1 MAMRIVGFKAID
13 FKKIKVIDITPNEF
27 VNRISGAN
35 GSGKTS
41 ALDAIE
47 VCLRGTR
54 NVPSKPVRKGAQKS
68 IIEVGIGS
76 DGKAEWIVRR
86 SFTEGGSK
94 NGFLTVEPTD
104 GKSRLQGPQEFLN
117 KLVGPN
123 SFDPLEF
130 IRMGAKE
137 QFETVYRIVLPDV
150 DPKSLDIE
158 KNPDYLKRREL
169 KKEIKALETRR
180 DAIQIPDNLPMEKH
194 DEAKLLKEL
203 GEVGEHN
210 ARIEREKRQREEIQ
224 RKTDELIKNVE
235 AKEERIKALRA
246 QIATLEAEAKEDRA
260 IYAGTLKTIAKWE
273 PLAEPKDAAHY
284 TEAITKAR
292 ILNAAIDRRG
302 QRDELQKEI
311 DGISKRVDT
320 ISVALDELEAK
331 QTKAIEEAKF
341 PIPGLAFG
349 NEEVIFEGI
358 PFSQVSNADQIRA
371 SVAIGMADN
380 PELRVMRIKDGS
392 LLDDASM
399 KIIADMCVKE
409 DFQLFCEIVDTSGD
423 VGVYLEEGEVK
434 AVNDEPEPQHG
445 GDEKPVAKRTKKV
458 STSAKKT
465 AGLAG

>member
-1 MAMRIVGFKAID
+1 MMRVIGLRAVD
-13 FKKIKVIDITPNEF
+13 FKKIKVVDITPNEF

-41 ALDAIE
+41 VLDAIE
-47 VCLRGTR
+47 MCLRGTR

-68 IIEVGIGS
+68 IIEVGIGN

-130 IRMGAKE
+130 IRMEPE
-137 QFETVYRIVLPDV
+137 QQFRTLYKIVLPDV
-150 DPKSLDIE
+150 DPNSLDIE

-180 DAIQIPDNLPMEKH
+180 DAIQIPDNLPMEKR

-210 ARIEREKRQREEIQ
+210 ARIEREKRQREEIA
-224 RKTDELIKNVE
+224 RVLEADTERLKTKVERIQELIAEITKLREEV
-235 AKEERIKALRA
+235 KEEGNVLARTERI
-246 QIATLEAEAKEDRA
+246 IE
-260 IYAGTLKTIAKWE
+260 KWE
-273 PLAEPKDAAHY
+273 PLAAPKDPAHY
-284 TEAITKAR
+284 TEAITAAR
-292 ILNAAIDRRG
+292 IVNAAIDKRG

-320 ISVALDELEAK
+320 ISDALDELEIR

-349 NEEVIFEGI
+349 NEEVIFEGL
-358 PFSQVSNADQIRA
+358 PFAQVSNADQIRA

-392 LLDDASM
+392 LLDSSSM
-399 KIIADMCVKE
+399 KVVSEMCVKE
-409 DFQLFCEIVDTSGD
+409 EFQLFVEVVDESGE

-445 GDEKPVAKRTKKV
+445 GDDKPKAK
-458 STSAKKT
+458 AKKK
-465 AGLAG
+465 AMKP

>member
-1 MAMRIVGFKAID
+1 MMRVIGLKVQD
-13 FKKIKVIDITPNEF
+13 FKRIRVIDITPNEF
-27 VNRISGAN
+27 VNRISGGN

-41 ALDAIE
+41 VLDAIE

-54 NVPSKPVRKGAQKS
+54 NVPSKPVRKGASKA
-68 IIEVGIGS
+68 IIEIDLG
-76 DGKAEWIVRR
+76 EWIVRR
-86 SFTEGGSK
+86 TFSEGGSK
-94 NGFLTVEPTD
+94 NGFLTVEPKD

-130 IRMGAKE
+130 IRMEPEE
-137 QFETVYRIVLPDV
+137 QFKTLYKIVLPDV
-150 DPKSLDIE
+150 DPNSLDIE

-180 DAIQIPDNLPMEKH
+180 DAIQIPDNLPMEKR

-210 ARIEREKRQREEIQ
+210 ARIERTKRQREEIQ
-224 RKTDELIKNVE
+224 RKADETDDSIA
-235 AKEERIKALRA
+235 AKVERIEALRA
-246 QIATLEAEAKEDRA
+246 QVKQMEADVKEDKA
-260 IYAGTLKTIAKWE
+260 IVAGTRKTIEKWE
-273 PLAEPKDAAHY
+273 PLPEPKNSAHY
-284 TEAITKAR
+284 TQAITEAR
-292 ILNAAIDRRG
+292 ILNAAIDKRG

-311 DGISKRVDT
+311 DGITKRVDSLST
-320 ISVALDELEAK
+320 ALDEHEAN

-349 NEEVIFEGI
+349 NQEVIFEGI
-358 PFSQVSNADQIRA
+358 PFTQVSNADQIRA

-380 PELRVMRIKDGS
+380 PQLRVMRIKDGS
-392 LLDDASM
+392 LLDNASM
-399 KIIADMCVKE
+399 KVISEMCMSE

-434 AVNDEPEPQHG
+434 TVNDEPEPQHG
-445 GDEKPVAKRTKKV
+445 GDDKPKVKKP
-458 STSAKKT
+458 AKKKG
-465 AGLAG
+465 AASA

>member
-1 MAMRIVGFKAID
+1 MMRVIGLRAEN
-13 FKKIKVIDITPNEF
+13 FKKIKVVDITPNEF

-41 ALDAIE
+41 VLDAIE

-54 NVPSKPVRKGAQKS
+54 NVPSKPVRKGAQKA
-68 IIEVGIGS
+68 IIEIDLG
-76 DGKAEWIVRR
+76 EWIVRR
-86 SFTEGGSK
+86 TFTEGGSK
-94 NGFLTVEPTD
+94 NGFLTVEPKD

-130 IRMGAKE
+130 IRMEADR
-137 QFETVYRIVLPDV
+137 QFETLYKIVLPDV

-180 DAIQIPDNLPMEKH
+180 DAIQIPDNLPMEKR

-210 ARIEREKRQREEIQ
+210 ARIEREKNQ
-224 RKTDELIKNVE
+224 
-235 AKEERIKALRA
+235 RA
-246 QIATLEAEAKEDRA
+246 QISRNQEELLWANNQLREQIERLQKELKQGVSDYDRTSR
-260 IYAGTLKTIAKWE
+260 IIEKWE
-273 PLAEPKDAAHY
+273 PLAEPKNAEHY
-284 TEAITKAR
+284 TEAITQAR

-311 DGISKRVDT
+311 DAIVKRVDK
-320 ISVALDELEAK
+320 ISDELDELEAK

-349 NEEVIFEGI
+349 NHEVIFEGI

-392 LLDDASM
+392 LLDQASM
-399 KIIADMCVKE
+399 KVIADMCVE
-409 DFQLFCEIVDTSGD
+409 QDFQLYIEVVDTSGD

-434 AVNDEPEPQHG
+434 AVNNEPEPQHG
-445 GDEKPVAKRTKKV
+445 GDESKPKKAARKKGVASVR
-458 STSAKKT
+458 A
-465 AGLAG
+465 

>member
-1 MAMRIVGFKAID
+1 MLRLIGLKIQD
-13 FKKIKVIDITPNEF
+13 FKRIKVIDITPNEF

-41 ALDAIE
+41 VLDAIE

-54 NVPSKPVRKGAQKS
+54 NVPSKPVRKGTNKS
-68 IIEVGIGS
+68 IIEVGIGNN
-76 DGKAEWIVRR
+76 GKAEWIVRR

-130 IRMGAKE
+130 IRMEPAQ
-137 QFETVYRIVLPDV
+137 QFKTLYKIVLPDV
-150 DPKSLDIE
+150 DPNSLDLQ

-169 KKEIKALETRR
+169 KKDIKALETRR
-180 DAIQIPDNLPMEKH
+180 DAIQIPDNLPMEKR

-224 RKTDELIKNVE
+224 RNNSNAGLALA
-235 AKEERIKALRA
+235 AKDERIKQLRA
-246 QIATLEAEAKEDRA
+246 QADMLEKERKEETKDWERTQR
-260 IYAGTLKTIAKWE
+260 IMEKWE
-273 PLAEPKDAAHY
+273 PLAEPKNSAHY
-284 TEAITKAR
+284 TQAITEAR
-292 ILNAAIDRRG
+292 ILNAAIDKRG

-311 DGISKRVDT
+311 DGIAKRVDT
-320 ISVALDELEAK
+320 ISDALDELEAK

-349 NEEVIFEGI
+349 NEEVIFEGL
-358 PFSQVSNADQIRA
+358 PFGQISNADQIRA

-392 LLDDASM
+392 LLDKSSM
-399 KIIADMCVKE
+399 GIISKMCVDQ
-409 DFQLFCEIVDTSGD
+409 DFQLYVEIVDTSGD

-445 GDEKPVAKRTKKV
+445 GDDKPRAKRKTKKE
-458 STSAKKT
+458 K
-465 AGLAG
+465 

>member
-1 MAMRIVGFKAID
+1 MSMRVIGLKAQD
-13 FKKIKVIDITPNEF
+13 FKRIRVVDITPNDF
-27 VNRISGAN
+27 VNRISGGN

-41 ALDAIE
+41 LLDAIE

-54 NVPSKPVRKGAQKS
+54 NVPSKPVRKGAQKA
-68 IIEVGIGS
+68 IIEIDLG
-76 DGKAEWIVRR
+76 DWIVRR
-86 SFTEGGSK
+86 SFTEGGNK
-94 NGFLTVEPTD
+94 NGFLTVEPKD

-130 IRMGAKE
+130 IRMEPE
-137 QFETVYRIVLPDV
+137 QQFKTLYKIVLPEV
-150 DPKSLDIE
+150 DPTSLDIE

-180 DAIQIPDNLPMEKH
+180 DTIQVPDNLPMEKR

-203 GEVGEHN
+203 GEVGEYN
-210 ARIEREKRQREEIQ
+210 ARIEREKAQ
-224 RKTDELIKNVE
+224 
-235 AKEERIKALRA
+235 RA
-246 QIATLEAEAKEDRA
+246 QIIRNQDELLRANSELRDQIERLQKELKQGVADWDRTTR
-260 IYAGTLKTIAKWE
+260 IVEKWE
-273 PLAEPKDAAHY
+273 PLAEPKNSAHY
-284 TEAITKAR
+284 TQAITEAR
-292 ILNAAIDRRG
+292 ILNAAIDKRG

-320 ISVALDELEAK
+320 LSATLDELEAK

-349 NEEVIFEGI
+349 NEEVMFEGI
-358 PFSQVSNADQIRA
+358 PFAQVSNADQIRA

-392 LLDDASM
+392 LLDTASM
-399 KIIADMCVKE
+399 KIISEMSMAH
-409 DFQLFCEIVDTSGD
+409 DFQIFCEIVDTSGD

-445 GDEKPVAKRTKKV
+445 GDDKPVAKKRTR
-458 STSAKKT
+458 AKK
-465 AGLAG
+465 

>member
-1 MAMRIVGFKAID
+1 MAMRIIGFKAID
-13 FKKIKVIDITPNEF
+13 FKKIKVVDITPNEF

-41 ALDAIE
+41 VLDAIE
-47 VCLRGTR
+47 MCLRGTR

-68 IIEVGIGS
+68 IIEVGIGN

-130 IRMGAKE
+130 IRMEPE
-137 QFETVYRIVLPDV
+137 QQFRTLYKIVLPDV
-150 DPKSLDIE
+150 DPNSLNIE

-180 DAIQIPDNLPMEKH
+180 DAIQIPDNLPMEKR

-210 ARIEREKRQREEIQ
+210 ARIEREKRQREDIQ
-224 RKTDELIKNVE
+224 RKNSE
-235 AKEERIKALRA
+235 AGLALAAKDERIKQLRA
-246 QIATLEAEAKEDRA
+246 QADMLEKERKEETKD
-260 IYAGTLKTIAKWE
+260 WE
-273 PLAEPKDAAHY
+273 RTERIVKEWKPLAEPKNSAHY
-284 TEAITKAR
+284 TEAITAAR
-292 ILNAAIDRRG
+292 IVNAAIDKRG

-320 ISVALDELEAK
+320 ISAALDELEIR

-349 NEEVIFEGI
+349 NEEVIFEGL
-358 PFSQVSNADQIRA
+358 PFAQVSNADQIRA

-392 LLDDASM
+392 LLDSSSM
-399 KIIADMCVKE
+399 KVVSDMCVKE
-409 DFQLFCEIVDTSGD
+409 EFQLFVEVVDESGD

-434 AVNDEPEPQHG
+434 AVNDEP
-445 GDEKPVAKRTKKV
+445 KAK
-458 STSAKKT
+458 AKKK
-465 AGLAG
+465 AMKP

>member
-1 MAMRIVGFKAID
+1 MAMRVIGLKIQD
-13 FKKIKVIDITPNEF
+13 FKRIRVMDITPNEF

-180 DAIQIPDNLPMEKH
+180 DAIQIPDNLPMEKR

-203 GEVGEHN
+203 GEVGEYN
-210 ARIEREKRQREEIQ
+210 ARIEREKNQ
-224 RKTDELIKNVE
+224 
-235 AKEERIKALRA
+235 RA
-246 QIATLEAEAKEDRA
+246 QISRNQEELLWANNQLRDQIERLQKELKQGVADYDRTSR
-260 IYAGTLKTIAKWE
+260 IMEEWK
-273 PLAEPKDAAHY
+273 PLAAPKDPAHY
-284 TEAITKAR
+284 TQAINEAR

-320 ISVALDELEAK
+320 ISDQLDELEAK

-358 PFSQVSNADQIRA
+358 PFAQVSNADQIRA

-445 GDEKPVAKRTKKV
+445 GDDKPVAKKK
-458 STSAKKT
+458 AKVKNDRI
-465 AGLAG
+465 

>member
-1 MAMRIVGFKAID
+1 MRIIGFKAID
-13 FKKIKVIDITPNEF
+13 FKKIKVVDITPNEF

-41 ALDAIE
+41 LLDAIE

-54 NVPSKPVRKGAQKS
+54 NVPSKPVRKGASKA
-68 IIEVGIGS
+68 IIEIDLG
-76 DGKAEWIVRR
+76 EWIVRR
-86 SFTEGGSK
+86 TFSEGGSK
-94 NGFLTVEPTD
+94 NGFLTVEPKD

-130 IRMGAKE
+130 IRMKPE
-137 QFETVYRIVLPDV
+137 QQFTTLYKIVLPDV
-150 DPKSLDIE
+150 DPNSLDIE

-180 DAIQIPDNLPMEKH
+180 DAIQIPDNLPMEKR
-194 DEAKLLKEL
+194 DEGQLLKEL

-210 ARIEREKRQREEIQ
+210 ARIERTKRQREEIQ
-224 RKTDELIKNVE
+224 RKTDETDDGIA
-235 AKEERIKALRA
+235 AKVERIEALRA
-246 QIATLEAEAKEDRA
+246 QIKQMEAEVKEDRA
-260 IYAGTLKTIAKWE
+260 IVAGTRKTIEKWE
-273 PLAEPKDAAHY
+273 PLPEPRDPAHY
-284 TEAITKAR
+284 TEAITAAR
-292 ILNAAIDRRG
+292 IVNAAIDRRG
-302 QRDELQKEI
+302 QRNELQKEI
-311 DGISKRVDT
+311 DAISKRVDT
-320 ISVALDELEAK
+320 ISDQLDELERK

-358 PFSQVSNADQIRA
+358 PFAQVSNADQIRA

-380 PELRVMRIKDGS
+380 PELRTMRIKDGS

-399 KIIADMCVKE
+399 KIISEMSMTE
-409 DFQLFCEIVDTSGD
+409 NFQLFVEVVDTSGD

-445 GDEKPVAKRTKKV
+445 GDDKPT
-458 STSAKKT
+458 AKKKT
-465 AGLAG
+465 KAKK

>member
-13 FKKIKVIDITPNEF
+13 FKKIKVVDITPNAYI
-27 VNRISGAN
+27 NRISGGN

-41 ALDAIE
+41 LLDGIML
-47 VCLRGTR
+47 CLRGTR
-54 NVPSKPVRKGAQKS
+54 NVPSQPIRKGATKA
-68 IIEVGIGS
+68 ILEADLGEYIARRTFTK
-76 DGKAEWIVRR
+76 DGN
-86 SFTEGGSK
+86 K
-94 NGFLTVEPTD
+94 NGFLTVEPKD

-130 IRMGAKE
+130 IRMERE
-137 QFETVYRIVLPDV
+137 QQFKKLYKIVLPDV
-150 DPKSLDIE
+150 DPTTLDIQ

-180 DAIQIPDNLPMEKH
+180 DIIQIPDNLPMEKR

-203 GEVGEHN
+203 GEVGEYN
-210 ARIEREKRQREEIQ
+210 ARIERETRQREEIARSVDTNDQ
-224 RKTDELIKNVE
+224 RVME
-235 AKEERIKALRA
+235 KEKRIKE
-246 QIATLEAEAKEDRA
+246 LEHEIGQLQHEILAIDNETDRTKR
-260 IYAGTLKTIAKWE
+260 IIEKWE
-273 PLAEPKDAAHY
+273 PLAKPKDAAHY
-284 TEAITKAR
+284 TEAITQAR

-320 ISVALDELEAK
+320 ISTELDELEAK
-331 QTKAIEEAKF
+331 QKKAIEEAHF

-349 NEEVIFEGI
+349 DEEVIYEGL
-358 PFSQVSNADQIRA
+358 PFDQISNADQIRA

-399 KIIADMCVKE
+399 KIISEMCVTE
-409 DFQLFCEIVDTSGD
+409 DFQIYIEVVSTDGD
-423 VGVYLEEGEVK
+423 IGVYLEEGEVVR
-434 AVNDEPEPQHG
+434 VNEEPLNAPQQP
-445 GDEKPVAKRTKKV
+445 K
-458 STSAKKT
+458 AKKPR
-465 AGLAG
+465 GKKIPVS

>member
-1 MAMRIVGFKAID
+1 MSMRIVGFKAID
-13 FKKIKVIDITPNEF
+13 FKKIKVVDITPNEF

-41 ALDAIE
+41 VLDAIE
-47 VCLRGTR
+47 MCLRGTR
-54 NVPSKPVRKGAQKS
+54 NVPSKPVRKGTNKS
-68 IIEVGIGS
+68 IIEVGIGN

-130 IRMGAKE
+130 IRME
-137 QFETVYRIVLPDV
+137 PPQQFKTLYKIVLPEV
-150 DPKSLDIE
+150 DPSSLDIE

-180 DAIQIPDNLPMEKH
+180 DAIQIPDNLPMEKR

-210 ARIEREKRQREEIQ
+210 ARIEREKRQREETVHG
-224 RKTDELIKNVE
+224 REVYAEAVE
-235 AKEERIKALRA
+235 SKLEEVKQLRA
-246 QIATLEAEAKEDRA
+246 RADALEKEAKEDQHNVA
-260 IYAGTLKTIAKWE
+260 ATDKIIKEWK
-273 PLAEPKDAAHY
+273 PLAEPKNSAHY
-284 TEAITKAR
+284 TEAITAAR
-292 ILNAAIDRRG
+292 ILNAAIDKRG

-320 ISVALDELEAK
+320 ISDQLDELEAK

-349 NEEVIFEGI
+349 NEEVFFNGW
-358 PFSQVSNADQIRA
+358 PFAQISNADQIRA

-392 LLDDASM
+392 LLDSSSM
-399 KIIADMCVKE
+399 KIVASMCVE
-409 DFQLFCEIVDTSGD
+409 NDFQLFVEVVDESGD

-445 GDEKPVAKRTKKV
+445 GDDKPVAKKPKKKGAANV
-458 STSAKKT
+458 K
-465 AGLAG
+465 G

>member
-1 MAMRIVGFKAID
+1 MRVIGLRAENFKRIR
-13 FKKIKVIDITPNEF
+13 VIDITPNEF

-41 ALDAIE
+41 LLDAIE
-47 VCLRGTR
+47 MCLRGTR
-54 NVPSKPVRKGAQKS
+54 NVPSKPVRKGTTKS
-68 IIEVGIGS
+68 IIEVGIGN

-123 SFDPLEF
+123 SFDPLAF
-130 IRMGAKE
+130 IRME
-137 QFETVYRIVLPDV
+137 PYQQFKTVYRIVLPDV
-150 DPKSLDIE
+150 DPDSLNIE

-180 DAIQIPDNLPMEKH
+180 DAIQIPDNLPAEKR

-203 GEVGEHN
+203 GEVGEYN
-210 ARIEREKRQREEIQ
+210 ARIEREKRQREEIEQ
-224 RKTDELIKNVE
+224 RSTFGKTAIHAKQVTIDQIRADADRMEKEL
-235 AKEERIKALRA
+235 KEETKDWERTKRI
-246 QIATLEAEAKEDRA
+246 IE
-260 IYAGTLKTIAKWE
+260 KWE
-273 PLAEPKDAAHY
+273 PLAQPKDAQHY
-284 TEAITKAR
+284 TEAITAAR
-292 ILNAAIDRRG
+292 VINAAIDKRG
-302 QRDELQKEI
+302 QREELQKEI
-311 DGISKRVDT
+311 DGIAKRVDT
-320 ISVALDELEAK
+320 ISVALDELETK
-331 QTKAIEEAKF
+331 QTKAIEDAHF

-349 NEEVIFEGI
+349 NEEVIYEGL
-358 PFSQVSNADQIRA
+358 PFSQISNADQIRA

-399 KIIADMCVKE
+399 KIVAEMCVKE
-409 DFQLFCEIVDTSGD
+409 DFQLFMEIVDTSGD

-445 GDEKPVAKRTKKV
+445 GDDKPK
-458 STSAKKT
+458 AKKP
-465 AGLAG
+465 AKKKGAAKNG

>member
-13 FKKIKVIDITPNEF
+13 FKKIKVIDITPNEY

-41 ALDAIE
+41 VLDAIE
-47 VCLRGTR
+47 MCLRGTR
-54 NVPSKPVRKGAQKS
+54 NVPSKPVRKGASKA
-68 IIEVGIGS
+68 IIEVGIGN

-130 IRMGAKE
+130 IRMEPE
-137 QFETVYRIVLPDV
+137 QQFRRVYKIVLPDV
-150 DPKSLDIE
+150 DPNSLDIE

-180 DAIQIPDNLPMEKH
+180 DAIQIPDNLPMEKR

-210 ARIEREKRQREEIQ
+210 ARIEREKRQREEI
-224 RKTDELIKNVE
+224 KKGVDEGTRRMKANIDKITELQVE
-235 AKEERIKALRA
+235 IERLRAEVKEEGNVLARTQRIM
-246 QIATLEAEAKEDRA
+246 E
-260 IYAGTLKTIAKWE
+260 KWE
-273 PLAEPKDAAHY
+273 PLAEPKNSAHY
-284 TEAITKAR
+284 TQAITEAR
-292 ILNAAIDRRG
+292 ILNAAIDKRG

-320 ISVALDELEAK
+320 ISDALDELEAK

-349 NEEVIFEGI
+349 NQEIMFEGI
-358 PFSQVSNADQIRA
+358 PFTQVSNADQIRA

-380 PELRVMRIKDGS
+380 PELRTMRIKDGS

-399 KIIADMCVKE
+399 KIISSMCMSA
-409 DFQLFCEIVDTSGD
+409 DFQLFIEVVDTSGD

-445 GDEKPVAKRTKKV
+445 GDDKPK
-458 STSAKKT
+458 AKKT
-465 AGLAG
+465 AKKKGAASVT

>member
-1 MAMRIVGFKAID
+1 MAMRIIGFKAQD
-13 FKKIKVIDITPNEF
+13 FKRIKVVDITPNEF

-41 ALDAIE
+41 LLDAIE
-47 VCLRGTR
+47 MCLRGTR
-54 NVPSKPVRKGAQKS
+54 NVPSRPVRKGATKS
-68 IIEVGIGS
+68 VIEVGLGNN
-76 DGKAEWIVRR
+76 GKAEWIVRR

-130 IRMGAKE
+130 IRMEPE
-137 QFETVYRIVLPDV
+137 QQFKTLYKIVLPDV
-150 DPKSLDIE
+150 DPNSLNIE

-180 DAIQIPDNLPMEKH
+180 DAIQIPDNLPAEKR

-203 GEVGEHN
+203 GEVGEYN
-210 ARIEREKRQREEIQ
+210 ARIEREKRQREEIEQ
-224 RKTDELIKNVE
+224 RSSFGKVAIHAKQVTIDQMRADADRMEKEL
-235 AKEERIKALRA
+235 KEETKEWERTQRI
-246 QIATLEAEAKEDRA
+246 IE
-260 IYAGTLKTIAKWE
+260 KWE
-273 PLAEPKDAAHY
+273 PLAQPKDAQHY
-284 TEAITKAR
+284 TEAITAAR
-292 ILNAAIDRRG
+292 VINAAIDKRG
-302 QRDELQKEI
+302 QRDELQKEMDAI
-311 DGISKRVDT
+311 TRRVDT
-320 ISVALDELEAK
+320 ISDQLDELEAK

-349 NEEVIFEGI
+349 NEEVIYEGL
-358 PFSQVSNADQIRA
+358 PFGQISNADQIRA

-392 LLDDASM
+392 LLDSSSM
-399 KIIADMCVKE
+399 KIISEMCIDQ
-409 DFQLFCEIVDTSGD
+409 DFQLFLEVVDESGD

-445 GDEKPVAKRTKKV
+445 GDDKPVVKKMRQKRQ
-458 STSAKKT
+458 T
-465 AGLAG
+465 A

>member
-1 MAMRIVGFKAID
+1 MRVIGLKIQD
-13 FKKIKVIDITPNEF
+13 FKRIRVIDITPNEF

-41 ALDAIE
+41 VLDAIE
-47 VCLRGTR
+47 MCLRGTR

-68 IIEVGIGS
+68 IIEVGIGN

-86 SFTEGGSK
+86 RFTEGGSK

-130 IRMGAKE
+130 IRMEPE
-137 QFETVYRIVLPDV
+137 QQFRTLYKIVLPDV
-150 DPKSLDIE
+150 DPNSLNIE

-180 DAIQIPDNLPMEKH
+180 DAIQIPDNLPMEKR

-210 ARIEREKRQREEIQ
+210 ARIEREKRQREEIT
-224 RKTDELIKNVE
+224 RKTDDLIKSVE

-246 QIATLEAEAKEDRA
+246 QITQMEAEAKEDRA

-273 PLAEPKDAAHY
+273 PLPEPKNSAHY
-284 TEAITKAR
+284 TEAITAAR
-292 ILNAAIDRRG
+292 IVNAAIDKRG

-320 ISVALDELEAK
+320 ISDMLDELETK

-349 NEEVIFEGI
+349 NEEVIFEGL
-358 PFSQVSNADQIRA
+358 PFGQVSNADQIRA

-392 LLDDASM
+392 LLDSLSM
-399 KIIADMCVKE
+399 AIIAERCMKE
-409 DFQLFCEIVDTSGD
+409 DFQLFVEVVDETGD

-445 GDEKPVAKRTKKV
+445 GDDKPVTKKP
-458 STSAKKT
+458 AKKKG
-465 AGLAG
+465 AASVKA

>member
-13 FKKIKVIDITPNEF
+13 FKKIKVVDITPNEF
-27 VNRISGAN
+27 VNRITGAN

-41 ALDAIE
+41 LLDGIMLL
-47 VCLRGTR
+47 LRGTR
-54 NVPSKPVRKGAQKS
+54 NVPSQPIRKGAKKS
-68 IIEVGIGS
+68 ILEATIGETHVG
-76 DGKAEWIVRR
+76 DWIIRR
-86 SFTEGGSK
+86 TFTEGGSK

-123 SFDPLEF
+123 SFDPLAF
-130 IRMGAKE
+130 IRME
-137 QFETVYRIVLPDV
+137 PQQQFRTLYKIVLPDV
-150 DPKSLDIE
+150 DPNSLDIE

-180 DAIQIPDNLPMEKH
+180 DAIQIPDNLPAEKR
-194 DEAKLLKEL
+194 DETKLLKEL
-203 GEVGEHN
+203 GEVGEYN

-224 RKTDELIKNVE
+224 RKTDEADDAIAVKT
-235 AKEERIKALRA
+235 ERIEALRN
-246 QIATLEAEAKEDRA
+246 QIKQMEADVKEDMA
-260 IYAGTLKTIAKWE
+260 IVAGTRKTIAKWE
-273 PLAEPKDAAHY
+273 PLAEPKDAKHY
-284 TEAITKAR
+284 TEAITAAR
-292 ILNAAIDRRG
+292 IVNAAIDKRG

-311 DGISKRVDT
+311 DGIAKRVDT
-320 ISVALDELEAK
+320 LSAALDEHEAK
-331 QTKAIEEAKF
+331 QTKAIEQAKF

-349 NEEVIFEGI
+349 NEEVIFEGL
-358 PFSQVSNADQIRA
+358 PFGQISNADQIRA

-380 PELRVMRIKDGS
+380 PELRVMQIKDGS
-392 LLDDASM
+392 LLDPASM

-445 GDEKPVAKRTKKV
+445 GDDKPVAKKKTK
-458 STSAKKT
+458 AKK
-465 AGLAG
+465 

>member
-1 MAMRIVGFKAID
+1 MALRIVGFKAID
-13 FKKIKVIDITPNEF
+13 FKKIKVVDITPNAF

-41 ALDAIE
+41 LIDGIML
-47 VCLRGTR
+47 CLRGTR
-54 NVPSKPVRKGAQKS
+54 NVPSQPIRKGAK
-68 IIEVGIGS
+68 
-76 DGKAEWIVRR
+76 KALLQVDLGEYVARR
-86 SFTEGGSK
+86 IFTEGGSP
-94 NGFLTVEPTD
+94 NGFLVVEPKD
-104 GKSRLQGPQEFLN
+104 GKSSIKGPQEFLN

-123 SFDPLEF
+123 SYDPLAF
-130 IRMGAKE
+130 IRMDAE
-137 QFETVYRIVLPDV
+137 QQYRALYKIVLPDV
-150 DPKSLDIE
+150 DPNSLNIE

-180 DAIQIPDNLPMEKH
+180 DTIQIPDNLPAEKR

-210 ARIEREKRQREEIQ
+210 ARIEREKNQREQI
-224 RKTDELIKNVE
+224 N
-235 AKEERIKALRA
+235 RIL
-246 QIATLEAEAKEDRA
+246 AEAKRRNEDIQKEIEKLRVD
-260 IYAGTLKTIAKWE
+260 LKENDAEISRTYRIIDKWE
-273 PLAEPKDAAHY
+273 PLAEPKDAKHY
-284 TEAITKAR
+284 TEAITAAR
-292 ILNAAIDRRG
+292 ILNAAIDKRG

-311 DGISKRVDT
+311 DGIAKRVDT
-320 ISVALDELEAK
+320 ISVALDELETK

-349 NEEVIFEGI
+349 NEEVIFEGL
-358 PFSQVSNADQIRA
+358 PFAQVSNADQIRA

-380 PELRVMRIKDGS
+380 PELRVMQVKDGS

-445 GDEKPVAKRTKKV
+445 GDEKPVAKKKAR
-458 STSAKKT
+458 AKGAANVK
-465 AGLAG
+465 A

>member
-1 MAMRIVGFKAID
+1 VAMRIVGFKAVD

-41 ALDAIE
+41 LLDAIE
-47 VCLRGTR
+47 MCLRGTR
-54 NVPSKPVRKGAQKS
+54 NVPSKPVRKGADKS
-68 IIEVGIGS
+68 VIEVGIGNN
-76 DGKAEWIVRR
+76 GKAEWIVRR

-94 NGFLTVEPTD
+94 NGFLTVEPKD

-130 IRMGAKE
+130 IRMDSDK
-137 QFETVYRIVLPDV
+137 QFETLYKIVLPDV

-180 DAIQIPDNLPMEKH
+180 DAIQIPDNLPMEKR

-203 GEVGEHN
+203 GEVGEYN

-224 RKTDELIKNVE
+224 RKTDDMEKTILF
-235 AKEERIKALRA
+235 KEQRYEALRA
-246 QIATLEAEAKEDRA
+246 EMQQLLSEVKEEKA
-260 IYAGTLKTIAKWE
+260 IIAGTLKTIGKWE
-273 PLAEPKDAAHY
+273 PLAQPKDAAHY
-284 TEAITKAR
+284 TEAITQAR
-292 ILNAAIDRRG
+292 ILNAAIDKRG

-311 DGISKRVDT
+311 DGIAKRVDA
-320 ISVALDELEAK
+320 ISDQLDELEAK

-349 NEEVIFEGI
+349 NHEVIFEGI

-392 LLDDASM
+392 LLDSSSM
-399 KIIADMCVKE
+399 KIVSDMCVHH
-409 DFQLFCEIVDTSGD
+409 DFQLFVEVVDESGD

-445 GDEKPVAKRTKKV
+445 GDDKPVAKKKAK
-458 STSAKKT
+458 AKK
-465 AGLAG
+465 

>member
-1 MAMRIVGFKAID
+1 MRVIGLRAVD
-13 FKKIKVIDITPNEF
+13 FKKIKVVDITPNEF

-41 ALDAIE
+41 VLDAIE
-47 VCLRGTR
+47 MCLRGTR

-68 IIEVGIGS
+68 IIEVGIGN

-130 IRMGAKE
+130 IRMEPE
-137 QFETVYRIVLPDV
+137 QQFRTLYKIVLPDV
-150 DPKSLDIE
+150 DPNSLNIE

-180 DAIQIPDNLPMEKH
+180 DAIQIPDNLPMEKR

-210 ARIEREKRQREEIQ
+210 ARIEREKRQREDIQ
-224 RKTDELIKNVE
+224 RKNSE
-235 AKEERIKALRA
+235 AGLALAAKDERIKQLRA
-246 QIATLEAEAKEDRA
+246 QADMLEKERKEETKD
-260 IYAGTLKTIAKWE
+260 WE
-273 PLAEPKDAAHY
+273 RTERIVKEWKPLAEPKNSAHY
-284 TEAITKAR
+284 TEAITAAR
-292 ILNAAIDRRG
+292 IVNAAIDKRG

-320 ISVALDELEAK
+320 ISAALDELEIR

-349 NEEVIFEGI
+349 NEEVIFEGL
-358 PFSQVSNADQIRA
+358 PFAQVSNADQIRA

-392 LLDDASM
+392 LLDSSSM
-399 KIIADMCVKE
+399 KVVSDMCVKE
-409 DFQLFCEIVDTSGD
+409 EFQLFVEVVDESGE

-445 GDEKPVAKRTKKV
+445 GDDKPKAK
-458 STSAKKT
+458 AKKKAMKT
-465 AGLAG
+465 

>member
-1 MAMRIVGFKAID
+1 MAMRIIGLKILD
-13 FKKIKVIDITPNEF
+13 FKRIRVIDITPNEF

-41 ALDAIE
+41 VLDAIE
-47 VCLRGTR
+47 MCLRGTR
-54 NVPSKPVRKGAQKS
+54 NVPSKPVRKGADKS
-68 IIEVGIGS
+68 VIEVGIGNN
-76 DGKAEWIVRR
+76 GKAEWIVRR

-123 SFDPLEF
+123 SFDPLAF
-130 IRMGAKE
+130 IRME
-137 QFETVYRIVLPDV
+137 PPQQYRTLYRIVLPDV
-150 DPKSLDIE
+150 NPESLNIE

-180 DAIQIPDNLPMEKH
+180 DAIQIPDNLPMEKR
-194 DEAKLLKEL
+194 DETKLLKEL
-203 GEVGEHN
+203 GEVGEYN
-210 ARIEREKRQREEIQ
+210 ARIEREKSQ
-224 RKTDELIKNVE
+224 
-235 AKEERIKALRA
+235 RA
-246 QIATLEAEAKEDRA
+246 QIVAKHDASKQKAQELYETIVRMQTELKEIEATNERTFKIMDN
-260 IYAGTLKTIAKWE
+260 WE
-273 PLAEPKDAAHY
+273 PLAQPKDAAHY
-284 TEAITKAR
+284 TEAITQAR
-292 ILNAAIDRRG
+292 ILNAAIDKRG

-311 DGISKRVDT
+311 DGITKRVDT
-320 ISVALDELEAK
+320 ISAELDELEAK

-399 KIIADMCVKE
+399 SIISKMCMDQ
-409 DFQLFCEIVDTSGD
+409 DFQLYVEIVDTSGD

-445 GDEKPVAKRTKKV
+445 GDDKPKTKKAANKKGA
-458 STSAKKT
+458 AKN
-465 AGLAG
+465 G

>member
-13 FKKIKVIDITPNEF
+13 FKKIKVVDITPNEF

-41 ALDAIE
+41 LLDAIE

-54 NVPSKPVRKGAQKS
+54 NVPSKPVRKGANKS
-68 IIEVGIGS
+68 IIEVGIGNN
-76 DGKAEWIVRR
+76 GKAEWIVRR

-130 IRMGAKE
+130 IRMSSDK
-137 QFETVYRIVLPDV
+137 QFETLYKIVLPDV

-180 DAIQIPDNLPMEKH
+180 DAIQIPDNLPMEKR

-210 ARIEREKRQREEIQ
+210 ARIEREKRQREEIA
-224 RKTDELIKNVE
+224 RVLEADTKRLKTKIERIEELLAEIDKLRAEV
-235 AKEERIKALRA
+235 KEEGNVLARTERIM
-246 QIATLEAEAKEDRA
+246 E
-260 IYAGTLKTIAKWE
+260 KWE
-273 PLAEPKDAAHY
+273 PLAEPKNSAHY
-284 TEAITKAR
+284 TEAITAAR
-292 ILNAAIDRRG
+292 IVNAAIDKRG

-311 DGISKRVDT
+311 DGIAKRVDT
-320 ISVALDELEAK
+320 LSAALDEHEAK

-399 KIIADMCVKE
+399 KIISEMSMNQ

-434 AVNDEPEPQHG
+434 TVNDEPEPQHG
-445 GDEKPVAKRTKKV
+445 GDDKPVAKKKPK
-458 STSAKKT
+458 AKK
-465 AGLAG
+465 

>member
-1 MAMRIVGFKAID
+1 MRIIGLRQVD
-13 FKKIKVIDITPNEF
+13 FKRIQVVELTPNEF
-27 VNRISGAN
+27 VNRISGGN

-41 ALDAIE
+41 LLDGIML
-47 VCLRGTR
+47 CLRGTR
-54 NVPSKPVRKGAQKS
+54 DVPSQPIRRGAK
-68 IIEVGIGS
+68 
-76 DGKAEWIVRR
+76 KAILELDLGEWIVRR
-86 SFTEGGSK
+86 TFTEGGNK
-94 NGFLTVEPTD
+94 NGFLTVEPKD

-123 SFDPLEF
+123 SFDPLAF
-130 IRMGAKE
+130 IRME
-137 QFETVYRIVLPDV
+137 PPQQFKTLYKIVLPDV
-150 DPKSLDIE
+150 DPSSLDIE

-180 DAIQIPDNLPMEKH
+180 DTIQVPDNLPTEKR

-224 RKTDELIKNVE
+224 RNNSDAGLALA
-235 AKEERIKALRA
+235 AKDERIKQLRA
-246 QIATLEAEAKEDRA
+246 QADMLEKERREETKDWERTER
-260 IYAGTLKTIAKWE
+260 IIAKWE
-273 PLAEPKDAAHY
+273 PLAEPKDAQHY
-284 TEAITKAR
+284 TQAITEAR
-292 ILNAAIDRRG
+292 ILNAAIDKRG
-302 QRDELQKEI
+302 QRDELQREI
-311 DGISKRVDT
+311 DGIAKRVDT
-320 ISVALDELEAK
+320 LSAALDEHEAK

-349 NEEVIFEGI
+349 NEEVIYEGL
-358 PFSQVSNADQIRA
+358 PFSQISNADQIRA

-399 KIIADMCVKE
+399 SLIAEMCMKH
-409 DFQLFCEIVDTSGD
+409 DFQLFMEIVDVSGN

-445 GDEKPVAKRTKKV
+445 GDEKPRAKRKTKKE
-458 STSAKKT
+458 K
-465 AGLAG
+465 

>member
-1 MAMRIVGFKAID
+1 MAMRIIGFKAID
-13 FKKIKVIDITPNEF
+13 FKKIKVVDITPNEF

-41 ALDAIE
+41 VLDAIE
-47 VCLRGTR
+47 MCLRGTR

-68 IIEVGIGS
+68 IIEVGIGN

-130 IRMGAKE
+130 IRMEPE
-137 QFETVYRIVLPDV
+137 QQFRTLYKIVLPDV
-150 DPKSLDIE
+150 DPKSLNIE

-180 DAIQIPDNLPMEKH
+180 DAIQIPDNLPAEKR

-210 ARIEREKRQREEIQ
+210 ARIEREKNQRAEIQ
-224 RKTDELIKNVE
+224 RQTDQMEKNI
-235 AKEERIKALRA
+235 EEDEETIESLRTRL
-246 QIATLEAEAKEDRA
+246 QNLEAVVKRKLGHL
-260 IYAGTLKTIAKWE
+260 AGTRKTIEKWK
-273 PLAEPKDAAHY
+273 PLDEPKNSAHY
-284 TEAITKAR
+284 TEAITAAR
-292 ILNAAIDRRG
+292 IVNAAIDKRG

-320 ISVALDELEAK
+320 ISDMLDELEAK

-349 NEEVIFEGI
+349 NEEVIFEGL
-358 PFSQVSNADQIRA
+358 PFAQVSNADQIRA

-392 LLDDASM
+392 LLDSSSM
-399 KIIADMCVKE
+399 KVVSEMCVKE
-409 DFQLFCEIVDTSGD
+409 EFQLFVEVVDESGE

-445 GDEKPVAKRTKKV
+445 GDDKPVTKKA
-458 STSAKKT
+458 AKKKG
-465 AGLAG
+465 AASVKA

>member
-1 MAMRIVGFKAID
+1 MRVIGLKVQD
-13 FKKIKVIDITPNEF
+13 FKRIRVIDITPNEF

-41 ALDAIE
+41 LLDAIE
-47 VCLRGTR
+47 MCLRGTR
-54 NVPSKPVRKGAQKS
+54 NVPSRPVRKGTQKS
-68 IIEVGIGS
+68 TIEVGIGNN
-76 DGKAEWIVRR
+76 GKAEWIVRR

-130 IRMGAKE
+130 IRMDSDR
-137 QFETVYRIVLPDV
+137 QFETLYKIVLPDV

-180 DAIQIPDNLPMEKH
+180 DAIQIPDNLPMEKR

-203 GEVGEHN
+203 GEVGEYN
-210 ARIEREKRQREEIQ
+210 ARIEREKRHREEIQ
-224 RKTDELIKNVE
+224 RSQEQKQQDIHRNIDRIAALEKEIAELKGDV
-235 AKEERIKALRA
+235 
-246 QIATLEAEAKEDRA
+246 KEDNNE
-260 IYAGTLKTIAKWE
+260 YARTQRIIEKWE
-273 PLAEPKDAAHY
+273 PLAHPKDAAHY
-284 TEAITKAR
+284 TQAITEAR
-292 ILNAAIDRRG
+292 ILNAAIDKRG

-311 DGISKRVDT
+311 AGITKRVDT
-320 ISVALDELEAK
+320 ISVQLDELEAN
-331 QTKAIEEAKF
+331 QLKAIQEAKF
-341 PIPGLAFG
+341 PVPGLAFG
-349 NEEVIFEGI
+349 DHEVIYEGI
-358 PFSQVSNADQIRA
+358 PFGQVSNADQIRA

-380 PELRVMRIKDGS
+380 PELRVMRVKDGS
-392 LLDDASM
+392 LLDESSM
-399 KIIADMCVKE
+399 AIISKMCIDQ
-409 DFQLFCEIVDTSGD
+409 DFQLFLEIVDESGD

-445 GDEKPVAKRTKKV
+445 GDEKPKAKKKV
-458 STSAKKT
+458 KAK
-465 AGLAG
+465 

>member
-1 MAMRIVGFKAID
+1 MAMRIIGLKILD
-13 FKKIKVIDITPNEF
+13 FKRIRVIDITPNEF

-41 ALDAIE
+41 VLDAIE
-47 VCLRGTR
+47 MCLRGTR
-54 NVPSKPVRKGAQKS
+54 NVPSKPVRKGADKS
-68 IIEVGIGS
+68 VIEVGIGNN
-76 DGKAEWIVRR
+76 GKAEWIVRR

-123 SFDPLEF
+123 SFDPLAF
-130 IRMGAKE
+130 IRME
-137 QFETVYRIVLPDV
+137 PPQQYRTLYRIVLPDV
-150 DPKSLDIE
+150 DPESLNIE

-180 DAIQIPDNLPMEKH
+180 DAIQIPDNLPMEKR
-194 DEAKLLKEL
+194 DETKLLKEL
-203 GEVGEHN
+203 GEVGEYN
-210 ARIEREKRQREEIQ
+210 ARIEREKSQREEIR
-224 RKTDELIKNVE
+224 RKTDEANDAIAVKT
-235 AKEERIKALRA
+235 ERIEALRN
-246 QIATLEAEAKEDRA
+246 QIKQMEADVKEDMA
-260 IYAGTLKTIAKWE
+260 IVAGIRKTIAKWE
-273 PLAEPKDAAHY
+273 PLAQPKDAAHY
-284 TEAITKAR
+284 TEAITQAR
-292 ILNAAIDRRG
+292 ILNAAIDKRG

-311 DGISKRVDT
+311 DGITKRVDT
-320 ISVALDELEAK
+320 ISAELDELEAK

-399 KIIADMCVKE
+399 SIISKMCMDQ
-409 DFQLFCEIVDTSGD
+409 DFQLYVEIVDTSGD

-445 GDEKPVAKRTKKV
+445 GDEKPK
-458 STSAKKT
+458 AKKT
-465 AGLAG
+465 KKEKVDAR

>member
-1 MAMRIVGFKAID
+1 MAMRIVGFKAVD

-130 IRMGAKE
+130 IRME
-137 QFETVYRIVLPDV
+137 PPQQYRRLYKIVLPDV
-150 DPKSLDIE
+150 DPESLNIE

-180 DAIQIPDNLPMEKH
+180 DAIQIPDNLPMEKR

-203 GEVGEHN
+203 GEVGEYN

-224 RKTDELIKNVE
+224 RNQE
-235 AKEERIKALRA
+235 ADTEQLRKKIERITALQEEIKQLQA
-246 QIATLEAEAKEDRA
+246 QVKEDGNVLARTER
-260 IYAGTLKTIAKWE
+260 IMEKWE
-273 PLAEPKDAAHY
+273 PLAQPKDPAHY
-284 TEAITKAR
+284 TQAINEAR
-292 ILNAAIDRRG
+292 ILNAAIDKRG

-445 GDEKPVAKRTKKV
+445 GDDTSKTKKR
-458 STSAKKT
+458 SKKLT
-465 AGLAG
+465 TGK

>member
-1 MAMRIVGFKAID
+1 MAMRIIGFKAID
-13 FKKIKVIDITPNEF
+13 FKKIKVVDITPNEF

-41 ALDAIE
+41 LLDAIE

-54 NVPSKPVRKGAQKS
+54 NVPSKPVRKGASKA
-68 IIEVGIGS
+68 IIEIDLG
-76 DGKAEWIVRR
+76 EWIVRR
-86 SFTEGGSK
+86 TFSEGGSK
-94 NGFLTVEPTD
+94 NGFLTVEPKD

-123 SFDPLEF
+123 SFDPLAF
-130 IRMGAKE
+130 IRMEPE
-137 QFETVYRIVLPDV
+137 QQFKTVYRIVLPDV
-150 DPKSLDIE
+150 DPDSLDIE

-180 DAIQIPDNLPMEKH
+180 DAIQIPDNLPMEKR
-194 DEAKLLKEL
+194 DEGQLLKEL

-210 ARIEREKRQREEIQ
+210 ARIERTKRQREEIQ
-224 RKTDELIKNVE
+224 RKTDETDDGIA
-235 AKEERIKALRA
+235 AKVERIEALRA
-246 QIATLEAEAKEDRA
+246 QIKQMEAEVKEDRA
-260 IYAGTLKTIAKWE
+260 IVAGTRKTIEKWE
-273 PLAEPKDAAHY
+273 PLPEPRDPAHY
-284 TEAITKAR
+284 TEAITAAR
-292 ILNAAIDRRG
+292 IVNAAIDRRG
-302 QRDELQKEI
+302 QRNELQKEI
-311 DGISKRVDT
+311 DAISKRVDT
-320 ISVALDELEAK
+320 ISDQLDELERK

-358 PFSQVSNADQIRA
+358 PFAQVSNADQIRA

-380 PELRVMRIKDGS
+380 PELRTMRIKDGS

-399 KIIADMCVKE
+399 KIISEMSMTE
-409 DFQLFCEIVDTSGD
+409 NFQLFVEVVDTSGD

-445 GDEKPVAKRTKKV
+445 GDDKPT
-458 STSAKKT
+458 AKKKT
-465 AGLAG
+465 KAKK

>member
-1 MAMRIVGFKAID
+1 MAMRIVGFKAVD

-68 IIEVGIGS
+68 IIEIGIGS

-130 IRMGAKE
+130 IRME
-137 QFETVYRIVLPDV
+137 PPQQYRRLYKIVLPDV
-150 DPKSLDIE
+150 DPESLNIE

-180 DAIQIPDNLPMEKH
+180 DAIQIPDNLPMEKR

-203 GEVGEHN
+203 GEVGEYN

-224 RKTDELIKNVE
+224 RNQE
-235 AKEERIKALRA
+235 ADTEQLRKKIERITALQEEIKQLQA
-246 QIATLEAEAKEDRA
+246 QVKEDGNVLARTER
-260 IYAGTLKTIAKWE
+260 IMEKWE
-273 PLAEPKDAAHY
+273 PLAQPKDPAHY
-284 TEAITKAR
+284 TQAINEAR
-292 ILNAAIDRRG
+292 ILNAAIDKRG

-445 GDEKPVAKRTKKV
+445 GDDTSKTKKR
-458 STSAKKT
+458 SKKLT
-465 AGLAG
+465 TGK

>member
-1 MAMRIVGFKAID
+1 MAMRIIGFKAID
-13 FKKIKVIDITPNEF
+13 FKKIKVVDITPNEF

-41 ALDAIE
+41 LLDAIE

-54 NVPSKPVRKGAQKS
+54 NVPSKPVRKGASKA
-68 IIEVGIGS
+68 IIEIDLG
-76 DGKAEWIVRR
+76 EWIVRR
-86 SFTEGGSK
+86 TFSEGGSK

-130 IRMGAKE
+130 IRMKPE
-137 QFETVYRIVLPDV
+137 QQFATLYKIVLPDV

-180 DAIQIPDNLPMEKH
+180 DDIQIPDNLPMEKR
-194 DEAKLLKEL
+194 DEARLLKDL

-210 ARIEREKRQREEIQ
+210 ARIEREK
-224 RKTDELIKNVE
+224 VH
-235 AKEERIKALRA
+235 RA
-246 QIATLEAEAKEDRA
+246 QIERSQKEMLNANQELRDQ
-260 IYAGTLKTIAKWE
+260 IAKLEKRLKDGVDQYERTQRIIEDWK
-273 PLAEPKDAAHY
+273 PLAEPRDPAHY
-284 TEAITKAR
+284 TEAITAAR
-292 ILNAAIDRRG
+292 IVNAAIDRRG

-320 ISVALDELEAK
+320 ISAQLDELERK

-380 PELRVMRIKDGS
+380 PELRTMRIKDGS
-392 LLDDASM
+392 LLDDVSM
-399 KIIADMCVKE
+399 KIISEMSMTK
-409 DFQLFCEIVDTSGD
+409 DFQLFVEVVDTSGD

-445 GDEKPVAKRTKKV
+445 GDDKPT
-458 STSAKKT
+458 AKKKT
-465 AGLAG
+465 KARK

>member
-1 MAMRIVGFKAID
+1 MAMRVIGLKVQD
-13 FKKIKVIDITPNEF
+13 FKRIRVMDITPNEF

-130 IRMGAKE
+130 IRMSSDK
-137 QFETVYRIVLPDV
+137 QFEALYKIVLPDV

-180 DAIQIPDNLPMEKH
+180 DAIQIPDNLPMEKR
-194 DEAKLLKEL
+194 DETKLLKEL
-203 GEVGEHN
+203 GEVGEYN

-224 RKTDELIKNVE
+224 RKTDEMAKDVA
-235 AKEERIKALRA
+235 AKEEKIQELRA
-246 QIATLEAEAKEDRA
+246 EIARLQAEVKEDKA
-260 IYAGTLKTIAKWE
+260 IHVGTMNTIAKWE
-273 PLAEPKDAAHY
+273 PLAAPKDPAHY
-284 TEAITKAR
+284 TQAINEAR

-320 ISVALDELEAK
+320 ISDQLDELEAK

-358 PFSQVSNADQIRA
+358 PFAQVSNADQIRA

-445 GDEKPVAKRTKKV
+445 GDDTPKTKKR
-458 STSAKKT
+458 SKKIT
-465 AGLAG
+465 AGK

>member
-1 MAMRIVGFKAID
+1 MAMRIIGLKILD
-13 FKKIKVIDITPNEF
+13 FKRIRVIDITPNEF

-41 ALDAIE
+41 VLDAIE
-47 VCLRGTR
+47 MCLRGTR
-54 NVPSKPVRKGAQKS
+54 NVPSKPVRKGADKS
-68 IIEVGIGS
+68 VIEVGIGNN
-76 DGKAEWIVRR
+76 GKAEWIVRR

-123 SFDPLEF
+123 SFDPLAF
-130 IRMGAKE
+130 IRME
-137 QFETVYRIVLPDV
+137 PPQQYRTLYRIVLPDV
-150 DPKSLDIE
+150 NPESLNIE

-180 DAIQIPDNLPMEKH
+180 DAIQIPDNLPMEKR

-203 GEVGEHN
+203 GEVGEYN
-210 ARIEREKRQREEIQ
+210 ARIEREKSQ
-224 RKTDELIKNVE
+224 
-235 AKEERIKALRA
+235 RA
-246 QIATLEAEAKEDRA
+246 QIVAKHDASKQKAQELYETIVRMQTELKEIEATNERTFKIMDN
-260 IYAGTLKTIAKWE
+260 WE
-273 PLAEPKDAAHY
+273 PLAQPKDAAHY
-284 TEAITKAR
+284 TEAITQAR
-292 ILNAAIDRRG
+292 ILNAAIDKRG

-311 DGISKRVDT
+311 DGITKRVDT
-320 ISVALDELEAK
+320 ISADLDELEAK

-399 KIIADMCVKE
+399 SIISKMCMDQ
-409 DFQLFCEIVDTSGD
+409 DFQLYVEIVDTSGD

-445 GDEKPVAKRTKKV
+445 GDDKPVAKRKKKGAASV
-458 STSAKKT
+458 KP
-465 AGLAG
+465 

>member
-1 MAMRIVGFKAID
+1 MMRVIGLKVQD
-13 FKKIKVIDITPNEF
+13 FKRIRVIDITPNEF

-41 ALDAIE
+41 LLDAIE
-47 VCLRGTR
+47 MCLRGTR
-54 NVPSKPVRKGAQKS
+54 NVPSRPVRKGTQKS
-68 IIEVGIGS
+68 TIEVGIGNN
-76 DGKAEWIVRR
+76 GKAEWIVRR

-130 IRMGAKE
+130 IRMDSDR
-137 QFETVYRIVLPDV
+137 QFETLYKIVLPDV

-180 DAIQIPDNLPMEKH
+180 DAIQIPDNLPMEKR

-203 GEVGEHN
+203 GEVGEYN

-224 RKTDELIKNVE
+224 RSQEQKQQDIHRNI
-235 AKEERIKALRA
+235 ERIAALERE
-246 QIATLEAEAKEDRA
+246 IAELKGDVKEDNNE
-260 IYAGTLKTIAKWE
+260 YARTQRIIDKWE
-273 PLAEPKDAAHY
+273 PLAQPKDAAHY
-284 TEAITKAR
+284 TQAITEAR
-292 ILNAAIDRRG
+292 ILNAAIDKRG

-311 DGISKRVDT
+311 AGITKRVDT
-320 ISVALDELEAK
+320 ISVQLDELEAN
-331 QTKAIEEAKF
+331 QIKAIQEAKF

-349 NEEVIFEGI
+349 NHEVIYEGI
-358 PFSQVSNADQIRA
+358 PFGQVSNADQIRA

-380 PELRVMRIKDGS
+380 PELRVMRVKDGS
-392 LLDDASM
+392 LLDESSM
-399 KIIADMCVKE
+399 AIISKMCIDQ
-409 DFQLFCEIVDTSGD
+409 DFQLFLEIVDESGD

-445 GDEKPVAKRTKKV
+445 GDEKPVAKKKTK
-458 STSAKKT
+458 AKK
-465 AGLAG
+465 

>member
-1 MAMRIVGFKAID
+1 MRVIGLKATD

-41 ALDAIE
+41 LLDAIE
-47 VCLRGTR
+47 MCLRGTR
-54 NVPSKPVRKGAQKS
+54 NVPSKPVRKGASKA
-68 IIEVGIGS
+68 IIEVGIGNN
-76 DGKAEWIVRR
+76 GKAEWIVRR

-130 IRMGAKE
+130 IRMKPE
-137 QFETVYRIVLPDV
+137 QQFATLYKIVLPDV

-180 DAIQIPDNLPMEKH
+180 DDIQIPDNLPMEKR

-210 ARIEREKRQREEIQ
+210 ARIERTKRQREEIQ
-224 RKTDELIKNVE
+224 RKTDETDDGIA
-235 AKEERIKALRA
+235 AKVERIEALRT
-246 QIATLEAEAKEDRA
+246 QIKQMEAEVKEDRA
-260 IYAGTLKTIAKWE
+260 IVAGTRKTIEKWE
-273 PLAEPKDAAHY
+273 PLPEPRDPAHY
-284 TEAITKAR
+284 TEAITAAR
-292 ILNAAIDRRG
+292 IVNAAIDRRG

-320 ISVALDELEAK
+320 ISEQLDELERK

-380 PELRVMRIKDGS
+380 PELRTMRIKDGS
-392 LLDDASM
+392 LLDDVSM
-399 KIIADMCVKE
+399 KIISEMSMTK
-409 DFQLFCEIVDTSGD
+409 DFQLFVEVVDTSGD

-445 GDEKPVAKRTKKV
+445 GDEKPA
-458 STSAKKT
+458 AKKKT
-465 AGLAG
+465 KAKK